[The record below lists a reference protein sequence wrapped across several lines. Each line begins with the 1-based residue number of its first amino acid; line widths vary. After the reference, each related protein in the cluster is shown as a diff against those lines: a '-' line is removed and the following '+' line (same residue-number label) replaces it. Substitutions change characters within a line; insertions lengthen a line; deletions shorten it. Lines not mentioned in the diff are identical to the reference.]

1 MHTRYPLNTLF
12 APSAP
17 RHKAA
22 SCIPSWRAR
31 FTRLCTASLLAVAC
45 AGAQA
50 APEPADTSL
59 FETFGKREGI
69 VRLTDDFVNRLA
81 ADARI
86 AAMFK
91 ESNLRR
97 VKEKI
102 AEQLCVVTGGP
113 CTYTGDSMTEVHK
126 SMGVQMKDFNALVED
141 LQDAMQAQ
149 QIPFA
154 AQNRLLALLAPLYRD
169 MVKP

>member
-1 MHTRYPLNTLF
+1 MNTPSTPAAMLRHSKHAPHKSLSKPQWRSKLASMLGALF
-12 APSAP
+12 
-17 RHKAA
+17 
-22 SCIPSWRAR
+22 
-31 FTRLCTASLLAVAC
+31 LLLASG
-45 AGAQA
+45 GAHA
-50 APEPADTSL
+50 ATDTPDTSL
-59 FETFGKREGI
+59 FDTFGKREGV
-69 VRLTDDFVNRLA
+69 VRLTDDFVNRMA

-97 VKEKI
+97 VKEKL

-113 CTYTGDSMTEVHK
+113 CTYTGDSMSEVHK
-126 SMGVQMKDFNALVED
+126 SMGVQMKDFNAVVEI

-149 QIPFA
+149 QIPFG
-154 AQNRLLALLAPLYRD
+154 AQNRLLALLAPMYRD